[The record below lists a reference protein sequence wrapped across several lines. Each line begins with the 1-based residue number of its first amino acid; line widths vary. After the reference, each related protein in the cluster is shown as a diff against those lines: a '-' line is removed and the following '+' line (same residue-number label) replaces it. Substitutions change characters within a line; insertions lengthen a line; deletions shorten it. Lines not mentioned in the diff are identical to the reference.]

1 MDELYLTTI
10 DVGQSNKEY
19 QIKTVNRIDNNQ
31 LNLVTMNEINQYHSM
46 IFNPYIQSIN
56 KVTILNLQYPK
67 IQIQKRLL
75 NILQNLLL
83 IFTFLQFCII
93 IYLINQYDIYLRLRS
108 PLNDLPNYTAT
119 RIPWI
124 PEQYKLK
131 NQMNIIWWSIC
142 MIYMPLMII
151 FCKYYLEFN
160 ENELNKEKDKW
171 IMKGDIRESQSEQSY
186 KKIVCGKKFRQLI
199 PVFCFTT
206 STFLWLFYLIG
217 FYNCL
222 YFIHYNYWRKVI
234 HNWLYQLHSFY
245 LLNLNESSNEISQI
259 SSLKTH
265 HLLDDGENSFLIID
279 IIQNM
284 FECCG
289 IDKGYM
295 DWISNHMKRP
305 YLHTYQNLMR

>member
-1 MDELYLTTI
+1 MDELYLTKI

-19 QIKTVNRIDNNQ
+19 QIKTVNRINNNQ

-83 IFTFLQFCII
+83 IFSFLQFCII

-160 ENELNKEKDKW
+160 ENE
-171 IMKGDIRESQSEQSY
+171 
-186 KKIVCGKKFRQLI
+186 
-199 PVFCFTT
+199 
-206 STFLWLFYLIG
+206 
-217 FYNCL
+217 
-222 YFIHYNYWRKVI
+222 
-234 HNWLYQLHSFY
+234 
-245 LLNLNESSNEISQI
+245 
-259 SSLKTH
+259 
-265 HLLDDGENSFLIID
+265 
-279 IIQNM
+279 
-284 FECCG
+284 
-289 IDKGYM
+289 
-295 DWISNHMKRP
+295 
-305 YLHTYQNLMR
+305 